1 VNNKMPAQ
9 LDGVSATVNGKS
21 AYLYYI
27 SPTQVNILTPP
38 DAMTGP
44 VQVAV
49 TNNQTTSA
57 AYTAQVQATS
67 PSFFVIGAGPY
78 VVAQH
83 SADYSL
89 VGPASLYPG
98 HTTPAK
104 AGETV
109 ILYANGFGPTS
120 TQVVSGS
127 ETQSGTL
134 SSLPVIKI
142 GGLTA
147 MVSFAG
153 LNITPGEFQF
163 NVVVPATLADGDQPI
178 TATYNGV
185 STQMGMLIAIRH

>member
-1 VNNKMPAQ
+1 MKTTIQSASQNAPVIGLAANAEGEAATIAPNTWVEIKGSNLAPAGDTRVWQSSDFVNNKMPAQ

-109 ILYANGFGPTS
+109 ILYANGF
-120 TQVVSGS
+120 
-127 ETQSGTL
+127 
-134 SSLPVIKI
+134 
-142 GGLTA
+142 
-147 MVSFAG
+147 
-153 LNITPGEFQF
+153 
-163 NVVVPATLADGDQPI
+163 
-178 TATYNGV
+178 
-185 STQMGMLIAIRH
+185 